1 MDRKPD
7 VLAFLKERG
16 QASLPQVAN
25 HLQVSKQAALRHLDA
40 LEQQRLVQVLS
51 GAPSGPGRP
60 GHIYRLTEAAQQA
73 FPSGHRELAH
83 ELVSFLDGEALE
95 RFFADRSERLER
107 QHQQRLAGLD
117 LKERVREV
125 ARLATERGHMSQV
138 SEADGKLSL
147 KHCNCPIGDVAVR
160 TGHACR
166 QELDMY
172 KRVFQAEV
180 ERKTWAAGGDT
191 DCSYEIVISPEQRS
205 PGPGVNTVG

>member
-7 VLAFLKERG
+7 VLAFLKESG
-16 QASLPQVAN
+16 QASLAQVAN
-25 HLQVSKQAALRHLDA
+25 HLKVSKQAALRHLEA
-40 LEQQRLVQVLS
+40 LEQQRLIQVLT
-51 GAPSGPGRP
+51 GAHNGPGRP
-60 GHIYRLTEAAQQA
+60 GHIYKLTDAGQQA
-73 FPSGHRELAH
+73 FPSGHRELAQ
-83 ELVSFLDGEALE
+83 ELVAFLDGKALE
-95 RFFADRSERLER
+95 RFFATRSERLER

-117 LKERVREV
+117 LSERVREV

-138 SEADGKLSL
+138 SEADGKLLL

-172 KRVFQAEV
+172 KRLFQAEV
-180 ERKTWAAGGDT
+180 ERKTWAAGGDSA
-191 DCSYEIVISPEQRS
+191 CSYEIVISSEQRS